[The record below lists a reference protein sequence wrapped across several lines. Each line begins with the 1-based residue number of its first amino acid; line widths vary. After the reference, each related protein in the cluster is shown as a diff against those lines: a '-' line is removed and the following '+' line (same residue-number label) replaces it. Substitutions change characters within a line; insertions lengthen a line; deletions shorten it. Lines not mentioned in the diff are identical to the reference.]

1 MVVVLNSP
9 HINED
14 FSAEDWIDCLLE
26 WNEQF
31 NFDGF
36 DFDLEGNDDYN
47 CKYNIFSF
55 KQLYLIGSLASLM
68 RKIIL

>member
-31 NFDGF
+31 NFVGF
-36 DFDLEGNDDYN
+36 DFDLWNKCPYALIRFVSDVL
-47 CKYNIFSF
+47 III
-55 KQLYLIGSLASLM
+55 QLDTI
-68 RKIIL
+68 K